1 MFKKKRKIANINSEI
16 CIKNNKLQ
24 PKNKNYC
31 KIKHIKVCKKIA
43 KMKNFYYC
51 IFPEYNIDLE
61 VLEHGEDFVNSK
73 IPNLKF
79 RKVYSVTF
87 AEYVANKIVAGYLKG
102 YSLNDLLT
110 ISLKKYSLFKKEINM
125 LRLCIIKQTLIK
137 IIEIEKF
144 VYVEKKNIKRGINY
158 NRPNLPK
165 NFSNGFA
172 YGLAKNK
179 NLGYFT
185 EFKSLLT
192 EKIGLFICDLDYFES
207 MIKSL
212 ISLLIK
218 CV

>member
-1 MFKKKRKIANINSEI
+1 MFKKKRKIANMNSEI

-61 VLEHGEDFVNSK
+61 VLEHCEDFVNSK

-87 AEYVANKIVAGYLKG
+87 AEYVASKIVAGYLKG